1 MSANRRNCRKLH
13 DVGGGPLCE
22 SCLPTTTASSLRAS
36 GTAAEA
42 LQDVGDVV
50 VCAPDREQS
59 GIGTAVTLHS
69 PIRAVAFPPRSG
81 AGRAFAVEGTPADS
95 VILGLE
101 RLLEGPADLVVA
113 GINVGANMGQDVLI
127 SGTLSAALQG
137 HLRNIPSIAISVASL
152 RDVNYEAAHQVLAGL
167 ARRLTQGRDGAAST
181 APPFLNVN
189 LPNLP
194 IADIKGVV
202 VTRLAPQGY
211 RDTVNQGTDGRRPW
225 HWIARDQPPAEAA
238 EGTDFWAVR
247 NGRVSVTPLSTDV
260 TAHDAMPAVSD
271 LVRALPLLPVGG

>member
-1 MSANRRNCRKLH
+1 MTW
-13 DVGGGPLCE
+13 G
-22 SCLPTTTASSLRAS
+22 RAS
-36 GTAAEA
+36 VRILLANDDGILSPGLWHAAEA

-152 RDVNYEAAHQVLAGL
+152 RDVHYEAARQVLTSL
-167 ARRLTQGRDGAAST
+167 ARGLTQGRSGLRTGGGAALA

-194 IADIKGVV
+194 LADIKGVV

-247 NGRVSVTPLSTDV
+247 NGMVSVTPLSTDI

-271 LVRALPLLPVGG
+271 LVRSLPLPPVRD